1 MSRAEISRENG
12 NLGRRPRGSLNK
24 TTVEIRAVAL
34 LHAPQALAE
43 LVRLL
48 KHAKSGQ
55 VRVAAIKE
63 ILDRAYGKSPQ
74 SILGEGEGE
83 PRRIVVTWGG
93 IRGDE
98 MPTTPGVAGWSR

>member
-1 MSRAEISRENG
+1 MSSAEISRENG

-34 LHAPQALAE
+34 LHALAE
-43 LVRLL
+43 LVRLS
-48 KHAKSGQ
+48 KHAKSEQ

-74 SILGEGEGE
+74 SILGDGEGE

-98 MPTTPGVAGWSR
+98 TEPAARRAR